1 MDKTIEYVLEVARTG
16 GIARAARNLYIT
28 PSALSKFIIQK
39 ERELGVRIFNREGN
53 QFTLT
58 YAGEQYVRMLTS
70 LKAQEEKMR
79 LEMKRLAELYMG
91 RLRVGFQM
99 FYAETMTTR
108 IIPTLQQTFPNLR
121 VLLKEDYAAGLES
134 SLLQNQLDLI
144 LTITDEERKDL
155 RYLRMQESP
164 VVLAA
169 PRNSGLAGVS
179 SMNEG
184 FAYPWLTDDVVA
196 GQQYVL
202 DPEARSIR
210 RYAGYLIKTHPEMLE
225 GDITVSNARTALL
238 AVKNGLGCIILPE
251 LLVKELG
258 MESEVELYCYGA
270 APASVWLSIVY
281 NPQTVLIDE
290 ITEFEAAIR
299 TYYKLKS

>member
-1 MDKTIEYVLEVARTG
+1 MDKTIEYVLEVSRTG

-70 LKAQEEKMR
+70 LKAQEEQMR

-99 FYAETMTTR
+99 FYAETMITH

-121 VLLKEDYAAGLES
+121 VLLKEDTAANLES

-169 PRNSGLAGVS
+169 PRDSGLAGMS
-179 SMNEG
+179 SVHEG
-184 FAYPWLTDDVVA
+184 FAHPWLMDEVVA
-196 GQQYVL
+196 GQQFVL

-210 RYAGYLIKTHPEMLE
+210 KYAGYLIKTHPEMLE
-225 GDITVSNARTALL
+225 GDTTVSNARTALL
-238 AVKNGLGCIILPE
+238 AVQNGLGCIILPE

-258 MESEVELYCYGA
+258 MESKVELYSFGA
-270 APASVWLSIVY
+270 APDSVWLSIVY

-299 TYYKLKS
+299 AYYKPIS